1 MRRVLRRVMRRDMC
15 GVMRHG
21 GFTLIELLV
30 VMAVLALVLLV
41 VPPMFS
47 GSLSR
52 AELGSAAREVAA
64 GLREARSRAIARNR
78 EVVFTLDVESR
89 RYRIGD
95 EAAARRLPAGPRLA
109 LFTARSEQRDE
120 ISGNIRFF
128 PDGSSTGGRVTL
140 GDDARR
146 YHVAVDWLTGQVSI
160 TD

>member
-1 MRRVLRRVMRRDMC
+1 MRRVLRRDMRRVMRDR
-15 GVMRHG
+15 
-21 GFTLIELLV
+21 GFTLLELLV

-78 EVVFTLDVESR
+78 EVAFTLDVDSR
-89 RYRIGD
+89 RYRIDD
-95 EAAARRLPAGPRLA
+95 EAAARRLPAGPRLS
-109 LFTARSEQRDE
+109 LFTARSEQLDE
-120 ISGNIRFF
+120 VSGNIRFF

-140 GDDARR
+140 GGDARR
-146 YHVAVDWLTGQVSI
+146 YHVVVDWLTGQVSI